1 MKKKK
6 KKKGY
11 SKEEGGGVRV
21 EIGKEEEEKRRKW
34 AGDESNGPKRGEPD
48 RFGSR
53 KKTRPVRPLYKG

>member
-1 MKKKK
+1 MKKKE
-6 KKKGY
+6 KKKGVQQ
-11 SKEEGGGVRV
+11 GRGGVRV